1 MTNRYDAANQF
12 ANRPADESFG
22 TLAGFL
28 AHLRD
33 EKQIS
38 RETTRAIKDIRANPH
53 TNGGIV
59 LTSRGPDG
67 QERSGHLTHWA
78 FGQMARTINAPAGYL
93 RSLPA
98 DITAAATN
106 FGISKVARQDLKILA
121 KKAGQAEPT
130 IIRAITSTSY
140 SRVWSSDLY
149 GDLAE
154 HLTPRGFDLP
164 PVWPHLDKHGTGK
177 AGAYAGD
184 RDAFLIL
191 ALPESSIVH
200 DPTARRSRVPLPI
213 GTNPSHD
220 DGAMFPAI
228 IVKNSDVGASSV
240 TIELIYI
247 RYICGNHILWGVET
261 GSSWKRRHV
270 GQNAQRD
277 SVREVLRLSAALAD
291 HNPADIERM
300 IKTLAEREIANTKD
314 GVIEE
319 LRALGYSEADAK
331 TAYEATETE
340 QSSTTA
346 SPRSF
351 WGIVQGTTYASQ
363 QTGYQDE
370 RFTLDQ
376 LAAKVLTKG
385 RALVAA

>member
-22 TLAGFL
+22 SLAGFL

-33 EKQIS
+33 EKAVS
-38 RETTRAIKDIRANPH
+38 REATRAIKDLRANPH

-59 LTSRGPDG
+59 LTSRDANGT
-67 QERSGHLTHWA
+67 ERHGHLTHWA
-78 FGQMARTINAPAGYL
+78 FGQMARTITAPAGYL

-98 DITAAATN
+98 DITAAAVN
-106 FGISKVARQDLKILA
+106 FGIGKVARQDLKILA
-121 KKAGQAEPT
+121 KKTGPAEPT

-140 SRVWSSDLY
+140 SRVWSADLY

-200 DPTARRSRVPLPI
+200 DPTARRSRVPLPN
-213 GTNPSHD
+213 GNPAHD
-220 DGAMFPAI
+220 DTAMFPAI

-277 SVREVLRLSAALAD
+277 SVREVLRLSAALANND
-291 HNPADIERM
+291 PADIERT
-300 IKTLAEREIANTKD
+300 IKTLAEREIATTKD

-331 TAYEATETE
+331 AAYEATETE
-340 QSSTTA
+340 RSSTTA
-346 SPRSF
+346 SPRSY